1 MSDITNE
8 QSIWDGLTET
18 QQALLVLIAD
28 REEAGTNFIYS
39 TSGGR
44 KFLAHLEEHD
54 EAALQSL
61 RVNGLFFDKGIPPA
75 TTSLGRAV
83 AKVGKSKQ
91 L

>member
-1 MSDITNE
+1 
-8 QSIWDGLTET
+8 
-18 QQALLVLIAD
+18 
-28 REEAGTNFIYS
+28 
-39 TSGGR
+39 
-44 KFLAHLEEHD
+44 LAHLEEHD